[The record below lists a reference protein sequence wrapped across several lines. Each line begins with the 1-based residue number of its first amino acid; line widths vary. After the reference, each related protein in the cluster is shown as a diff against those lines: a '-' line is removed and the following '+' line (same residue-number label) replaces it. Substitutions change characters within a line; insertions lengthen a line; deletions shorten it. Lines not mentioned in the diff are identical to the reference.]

1 MLDFRMSK
9 NKQAQ
14 EQIKMKRSSLPYG
27 LPQYRRKV
35 PTVTGITDPTNVE
48 KNRDLTQAEVSIS
61 IMVHTCMFSNILHI
75 YNNLSVMNYF
85 SIIYQ
90 SMY

>member
-27 LPQYRRKV
+27 LPQHRRKV

-48 KNRDLTQAEVSIS
+48 KNCDLTQAEVSIS
-61 IMVHTCMFSNILHI
+61 ITVHMFSNILHI
-75 YNNLSVMNYF
+75 YNNLFVMNYF
-85 SIIYQ
+85 SIIYE